1 MPVSFDLSPEQLA
14 LQNRVREFAR
24 EEILPRAAEIDE
36 KDEFPEDLLKKLYT
50 PPTQFIPAAIPKAYG
65 GPGMSK
71 MEFCIVMEELA
82 YASAACSTLVELLAL
97 ASGPIILAASEEL
110 KRKYLPRIAT
120 GEILPA
126 INMTEPEAGSDA
138 AGITTTAAR
147 EGDDYI
153 LNGMKRYISYA
164 DRAHVF
170 STSVKTDPS
179 KGSKG
184 ISLIL
189 VEKGAA
195 GFTTETPIRCM
206 GLRGHKAYYMKFENC
221 RVPRANLVG
230 EEGRGLS
237 YLMKTLDG
245 TRLTLGAGYVGL
257 ARAAFDLGVKFTKER
272 KTFGRPLMENQAIS
286 FPMAELAAEIEASR
300 LLTYKAAWMD
310 DQGLPHTKETSIA
323 KFYAADM
330 VVKVTGSVVSFMG
343 GWGCTDE
350 YPAERYYRDA
360 KTWIFA
366 QGTPLIQRLIV
377 SREIY
382 KD

>member
-1 MPVSFDLSPEQLA
+1 MPISFDLTPEQSA
-14 LQNRVREFAR
+14 LQKLVREFAR

-36 KDEFPEDLLKKLYT
+36 KDEFPEDLLRKLYT
-50 PPTQFIPAAIPKAYG
+50 PPTNFIPAAIPKEYG
-65 GPGMSK
+65 GPGMTK
-71 MEFCIVMEELA
+71 IEFCIVMEELA

-97 ASGPIILAASEEL
+97 ATGPIILAASEEQ
-110 KRKYLPRIAT
+110 KRKYLPDIAT
-120 GEILPA
+120 GKILPA
-126 INMTEPEAGSDA
+126 INMTEPGAGSDA
-138 AGITTTAAR
+138 AGITTTAIKD
-147 EGDDYI
+147 GDDYL
-153 LNGMKRYISYA
+153 LNGTKRYISYA

-179 KGSKG
+179 AGSKG
-184 ISLIL
+184 VSLIL
-189 VEKGAA
+189 VEKGTP
-195 GFTTETPIRCM
+195 GFSTGTPIRCM
-206 GLRGHKAYYMKFENC
+206 GLRGHKAYYMKLENC
-221 RVPRANLVG
+221 RVPRQNLVG
-230 EEGRGLS
+230 QEGKGLS

-257 ARAAFDLGVKFTKER
+257 ARAAFDLAVQFTKDR
-272 KTFGRPLMENQAIS
+272 KTFGQPLMENQAIS
-286 FPMAELAAEIEASR
+286 FPLAELAAEIEAAR

-310 DQGLPHTKETSIA
+310 DLGERHTKETSMA

-330 VVKVTGSVVSFMG
+330 VVKVTNTVVSLMG
-343 GWGCTDE
+343 GYGCTDE

-382 KD
+382 KP